1 MDPFEIRMQFVA
13 LVSRLTSSVP
23 SISKVASF
31 ALKHASRASDD
42 IWDCYL
48 DEIASANLN
57 SRINLLYLVDALL
70 DKEGPKVVSRG
81 AGAGIVGTGSYR
93 ALVERDLAKV
103 VKNVV
108 PETREGV
115 LNWMSTHQ
123 VLRSWKTRRLLDSD
137 VLDAVTAELE
147 DRKAALHSHSDS
159 SDTTAFANFSRND
172 ILRRIEDDRERHKR
186 LKERIWVLP
195 VPSTIYPTVAPA
207 SSALANSSAVQKPS
221 PISPASPFDPS
232 SRPASSSTRRQS
244 LAAAAQTEK
253 PPPVTAG
260 RGPELALEME
270 FEQLWEASE
279 EERKAAQGAEG
290 AVEEGE
296 FDPERPAKR
305 LKPWA
310 LDEGDREEMRSERWR
325 CFEPEKED
333 GEV

>member
-1 MDPFEIRMQFVA
+1 MDPFEIRMQFVS

-48 DEIASANLN
+48 DEIATANLN

-70 DKEGPKVVSRG
+70 DKEGPKVVARR
-81 AGAGIVGTGSYR
+81 AGAGVVGTGSYR
-93 ALVERDLAKV
+93 ALVERDLAKM
-103 VKNVV
+103 VKHVV
-108 PETREGV
+108 PESREGV
-115 LNWMSTHQ
+115 LNWMSTQQ

-147 DRKAALHSHSDS
+147 DRKAALHADH

-207 SSALANSSAVQKPS
+207 SSALSNPASVQKPS
-221 PISPASPFDPS
+221 PTSPASPFDPS
-232 SRPASSSTRRQS
+232 SRPASSTTRRQS
-244 LAAAAQTEK
+244 LTAAAPADK
-253 PPPVTAG
+253 APPITAG

-279 EERKAAQGAEG
+279 EESRAAQGSLG
-290 AVEEGE
+290 PEEDGG
-296 FDPERPAKR
+296 FDSERPAKR
-305 LKPWA
+305 SRPWL
-310 LDEGDREEMRSERWR
+310 LDEADKEEMRSERWR
-325 CFEPEKED
+325 CFEPEKEE
-333 GEV
+333 GEE